1 MLIIKYILL
10 QMLALVLVP
19 LFDSVIKNTKAFF
32 NWRKWPA
39 LLQTYYDFYK
49 LFTKKWQFVSKFTS
63 YLTVLAIFVIFA
75 VSVFLFFFI
84 PVWGNT
90 PIFDLSFFVFFYLWA
105 LATFFMI
112 TYAMDNATYF
122 GWLGAEREFF
132 VMALVEPILVL
143 LIATLAFLF
152 GTTDIVSIHNQIL
165 TWNFSFL
172 IWFILVI
179 LAIIAFYV
187 MLAEN
192 KRFPFD
198 NPATHLELTMIHEA
212 MLLETNAKHLAL
224 MEIASK
230 IKLVTFFSLFIYI
243 FFPFTFGISSV
254 IGLFILWF
262 FKALILSFMI
272 WAWEIFIVKVRIF
285 KYQNIFIFLFLLNIF
300 MLIFYILK

>member
-1 MLIIKYILL
+1 MLIIKYIAIQL
-10 QMLALVLVP
+10 LALALVP

-32 NWRKWPA
+32 NWRRWPA

-49 LFTKKWQFVSKFTS
+49 LFTKKGQFISKFTS

-75 VSVFLFFFI
+75 VSLFLFFFI
-84 PVWGNT
+84 PVGGNT
-90 PIFDLSFFVFFYLWA
+90 PVFDLSFFVFFYLWA

-112 TYAMDNATYF
+112 AYAMDNATYF

-132 VMALVEPILVL
+132 VMALVEPILIL

-152 GTTDIVSIHNQIL
+152 GTTDIAAIHTAIL
-165 TWNFSFL
+165 NHNFSFL
-172 IWFILVI
+172 MGFILVI

-187 MLAEN
+187 LLAEN

-212 MLLETNAKHLAL
+212 MLLETNAKHLAI

-243 FFPFTFGISSV
+243 FLPFTFGITSLV
-254 IGLFILWF
+254 WLFVLWFVKTLILCFILG
-262 FKALILSFMI
+262 
-272 WAWEIFIVKVRIF
+272 AWEIFIVKVRIF

-300 MLIFYILK
+300 LLIFYILK